1 MNTCMS
7 CARQH
12 DSWRAYCTNCM
23 QTQALVKQME
33 EAERRQKFNSPVS
46 QPLPPPNYSGYSGY
60 SGYIEPS
67 RFSWL
72 LENNL
77 GLISLWAWKFY
88 MLWTFITGA
97 NFTTTDFV
105 AGLVFFIWAAN
116 ER

>member
-1 MNTCMS
+1 MTTRCMTCGGQNT
-7 CARQH
+7 
-12 DSWRAYCTNCM
+12 SWRSYCATCY
-23 QTQALVKQME
+23 QTQTIIKQME
-33 EAERRQKFNSPVS
+33 EAGRRS
-46 QPLPPPNYSGYSGY
+46 QPSLPTVNYGAYGSYSN
-60 SGYIEPS
+60 STPS

-88 MLWTFITGA
+88 MLWTFVTGA

>member
-46 QPLPPPNYSGYSGY
+46 QPLPPPNYSGYGGY
-60 SGYIEPS
+60 SEPS
-67 RFSWL
+67 RFSL
-72 LENNL
+72 LMTNGLGAL
-77 GLISLWAWKFY
+77 GLVCWMFY
-88 MLWTFITGA
+88 MLWTFFTGA

-105 AGLVFFIWAAN
+105 AGLVFFIWYGN

>member
-1 MNTCMS
+1 
-7 CARQH
+7 
-12 DSWRAYCTNCM
+12 M